1 MKETLQT
8 QETFLMKTTFALFY
22 GNRGTFPESLFALA
36 RTELEN
42 RLHSFGFETI
52 SLPADATRY
61 GAVETMEEGRLYAEF
76 LEANRGKFDGVIL
89 CLPNFGDENGAAE
102 ALQDAGVPIY
112 ILAYP
117 DELDKMDFA
126 HRRDAFCGKFS
137 IMDVFCQYGIPF
149 TAWEPHTLH
158 PNDPLFE
165 EEMRQF
171 GAVCRIV
178 KRLKR
183 CRIGAIGARPTKF
196 KTIRFDEAAIQKYG
210 ITTETFDNS
219 DLLVKISRIKDDA
232 PEVIAKIRTLENY
245 TDCTAVPEK
254 SVLTLAKT
262 GVALDQFIKENRL
275 DAVAIRCWSDMQDTL
290 KISPC
295 LLLSE
300 LSDRGIPAACEL
312 DVGNAIAMLALQAAA
327 DEPAACLDWNNNYGS
342 DPEKCILFHCGP
354 VAQKLMREKGKVVDH
369 PMFAK
374 VLGPGC
380 GFGCNVGFMR
390 PMEFTFASTTTLEG
404 KMKFY
409 SGEGTFT
416 EDPLGDG
423 YFGCG
428 GVAHIPGM
436 QKKLRSIGYGGFRHH
451 VCLAPGNWKK
461 ALDEALTRYLKYDL
475 TEI

>member
-1 MKETLQT
+1 MQ
-8 QETFLMKTTFALFY
+8 TTFALFY

-36 RTELEN
+36 RTELES
-42 RLHSFGFETI
+42 RLKSFGYGTI
-52 SLPADATRY
+52 SLPAEATRY
-61 GAVETMEEGRLYAEF
+61 GAVETLEEGRIYARF
-76 LEANRGKFDGVIL
+76 LEDNKGKFDGVIL

-102 ALQDAGVPIY
+102 ALQDAGIPIY
-112 ILAYP
+112 IMAYP
-117 DELDKMDFA
+117 DELDKMDIL

-137 IMDVFCQYGIPF
+137 IMNVFCQYEIPF
-149 TAWEPHTLH
+149 TAWEPHTIH
-158 PNDPLFE
+158 PNDPVFE

-219 DLLVKISRIKDDA
+219 DLLLKISRISNDEPKLHRKI
-232 PEVIAKIRTLENY
+232 EVLKSY
-245 TDCTAVPEK
+245 TNCSEVPEENM
-254 SVLTLAKT
+254 LTLAKT
-262 GVALDQFIKENRL
+262 AVALDQIIEEYRL
-275 DAVAIRCWSDMQDTL
+275 DAVAIRCWSDMQETL

-295 LLLSE
+295 VLLSE

-327 DEPAACLDWNNNYGS
+327 DEPAACLDWNNNYPG
-342 DPEKCILFHCGP
+342 DPDGCILFHCGP

-369 PMFAK
+369 PILAK
-374 VLGPGC
+374 AIGAGC
-380 GFGCNVGFMR
+380 SFGCNVGFIR
-390 PMEFTFASTTTLEG
+390 PMDFTFASTITKDG
-404 KMKFY
+404 KMNFY

-416 EDPLGDG
+416 DAPLGEG
-423 YFGCG
+423 YFGCAG
-428 GVAHIPGM
+428 AAHIPGL
-436 QKKLRSIGYGGFRHH
+436 QKKLRAIGYGGFRHH
-451 VCLAPGNWKK
+451 VCATPGNWKR
-461 ALDEALTRYLKYDL
+461 ALDEALTRYLKYQI